1 MIWKTFNILMDINTR
16 ILTARMISFTER
28 DRQMKGREGKTAVPQ
43 AGLPRSLIP
52 HDFNKH

>member
-16 ILTARMISFTER
+16 ILTTRMISFTER
-28 DRQMKGREGKTAVPQ
+28 DRQMKGREGKTAMLQ
-43 AGLPRSLIP
+43 AGLPRSLFP